1 MKKVLFLATAVVVL
15 SLSSCKKE
23 YDCECTIGGTTT
35 TVSSGTKMSKKTA
48 ETWCETSS
56 YCKLK

>member
-23 YDCECTIGGTTT
+23 YDCECTVDGYTT
-35 TVSSGTKMSKKTA
+35 TVSSGVKMTKKNA